1 MGLKWE
7 TFTDSLKSAD
17 LKNIMS
23 LVDQNT
29 DVDHNT
35 VEKTHPMVLSAQA
48 NAQDNP
54 TWDQAMNG
62 PCKEEYCEA
71 AIKEYK
77 TLIKVD
83 ACEVVDKE
91 P

>member
-1 MGLKWE
+1 MGLKWG
-7 TFTDSLKSAD
+7 TFTESLKSAD

-35 VEKTHPMVLSAQA
+35 VAHTHPMVLSAQA
-48 NAQDNP
+48 NSQDNP

-62 PCKEEYCEA
+62 PYKE
-71 AIKEYK
+71 
-77 TLIKVD
+77 
-83 ACEVVDKE
+83 
-91 P
+91 